1 MIVVDNV
8 YRTHEYD
15 IRQIL
20 LGWIQIRLVEKRNW
34 YLRDLVSKTQ
44 KYNILEGKEFML
56 HPKNIDKTLGIYKTS
71 KRSEIVQKLMEA
83 YPKRVSS
90 SQANYMKDAHMYEI
104 TIDEYEATI
113 KEMEDLDKKIKELKI
128 IVSDPENIKNEI
140 ANDIKQIKA
149 KFGNPR
155 RSKIINLDN
164 TERNSVGVVQ
174 ILTDGSVVFSETE
187 NPDHLS
193 SDVTPV
199 SGDQVCLIDDTA
211 QFLWVNTNKVPQG
224 KPVTMTSIG
233 KTVMGRCISV
243 VSNMSNNILIL
254 TNRGR
259 VKYMPVDRI
268 PSNASKKPLI
278 PLEAGEVVVSVL
290 ELRDES
296 EDVLIYTSDGMGK
309 RVKTSELNKVLS
321 VDSIGQF
328 LIKDVNNVSGMFCVN
343 NKKPLLLYV
352 TVLGR
357 TRVNKASLLKE
368 GKKFGEMKSIIKL
381 SPQDDLIAVYC
392 VDPSQTVV
400 LQHADSRVSTINIS
414 SLPVSTMSTPP
425 TREKHVPGVKVVR
438 AVIS

>member
-1 MIVVDNV
+1 
-8 YRTHEYD
+8 
-15 IRQIL
+15 
-20 LGWIQIRLVEKRNW
+20 
-34 YLRDLVSKTQ
+34 
-44 KYNILEGKEFML
+44 
-56 HPKNIDKTLGIYKTS
+56 
-71 KRSEIVQKLMEA
+71 
-83 YPKRVSS
+83 
-90 SQANYMKDAHMYEI
+90 
-104 TIDEYEATI
+104 
-113 KEMEDLDKKIKELKI
+113 
-128 IVSDPENIKNEI
+128 
-140 ANDIKQIKA
+140 
-149 KFGNPR
+149 
-155 RSKIINLDN
+155 
-164 TERNSVGVVQ
+164 
-174 ILTDGSVVFSETE
+174 
-187 NPDHLS
+187 
-193 SDVTPV
+193 
-199 SGDQVCLIDDTA
+199 
-211 QFLWVNTNKVPQG
+211 
-224 KPVTMTSIG
+224 MTSIG
-233 KTVMGRCISV
+233 KTMMGRCISV

-278 PLEAGEVVVSVL
+278 PLEVGEVVVSVL

-392 VDPSQTVV
+392 VDPSQTVA